1 MQGNPRP
8 SPVGGWSVDGAT
20 GKVWPIYPTGLVTA
34 RHHKPRRRVE
44 ALRHSGC
51 ASGGVEV
58 SAPATQLPTPYDWR
72 VYPEGWGHW
81 FVPGAKCRGARA
93 FDRVGKVN

>member
-1 MQGNPRP
+1 MQGIPRP
-8 SPVGGWSVDGAT
+8 SPVGGWSVDGEPARL
-20 GKVWPIYPTGLVTA
+20 GHDPTGLVTA

-44 ALRHSGC
+44 ALRLRVG

-72 VYPEGWGHW
+72 VYPEGWGDW
-81 FVPGAKCRGARA
+81 FVPAGEMS
-93 FDRVGKVN
+93 